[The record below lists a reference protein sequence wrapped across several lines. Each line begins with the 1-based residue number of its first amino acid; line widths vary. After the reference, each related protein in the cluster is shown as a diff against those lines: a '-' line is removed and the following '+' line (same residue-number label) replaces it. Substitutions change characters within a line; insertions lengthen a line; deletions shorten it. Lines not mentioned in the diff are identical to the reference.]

1 MTLYELG
8 EDYLRQNDILVD
20 KIHYLNGV
28 LKTKT
33 GNDYIVL
40 KGNILTLYQM
50 SRELRDTAYTLMHY
64 YDFTDRKK
72 YRKHEGQDFCINGRR
87 M

>member
-1 MTLYELG
+1 MTLCELG
-8 EDYLRQNDILVD
+8 EDYLRQNDILME
-20 KIHYLNGV
+20 KIHRLNKE

-40 KGNILTLYQM
+40 KGNILVLYQM

-64 YDFTDRKK
+64 YDRCDRRV
-72 YRKHEGQDFCINGRR
+72 YRKHKNVDFTL
-87 M
+87 

>member
-8 EDYLRQNDILVD
+8 EDYLRQNDIIVD
-20 KIHYLNGV
+20 KIHYLNKE

-40 KGNILTLYQM
+40 KGNILILYQM

-64 YDFTDRKK
+64 YDRCDRRL
-72 YRKHEGQDFCINGRR
+72 YRKHKNAEYYG
-87 M
+87 

>member
-8 EDYLRQNDILVD
+8 EDYLRQNDIIVD
-20 KIHYLNGV
+20 KIHYYNKE
-28 LKTKT
+28 LKTKK

-40 KGNILTLYQM
+40 KRNIMLYYQM

-64 YDFTDRKK
+64 YDKSDRRVYRRKRITD
-72 YRKHEGQDFCINGRR
+72 YSD
-87 M
+87 